1 MGKAV
6 MGTGRGRGRKGNSR
20 TAAGQDVLDRG
31 RLDGKV
37 QRRDPD
43 KARRDAA
50 TAGQLGAAAEPT
62 PGARRAAN
70 YRRQLAGAPGKFV
83 AQLSPKQAKRLRK
96 QANKHGDRVGQ
107 YETAAL
113 PYVAVPAKRAYQV
126 EAEQLMQM
134 AAYAR

>member
-50 TAGQLGAAAEPT
+50 TAGQLGAA
-62 PGARRAAN
+62 
-70 YRRQLAGAPGKFV
+70 AGAPGKFV